1 MKRKSFEF
9 SPLLFL
15 LLLYFLGHEA
25 AGQCAAL
32 ATPDYKTGKI
42 STTLS
47 GCLPLNV
54 LVRNDLPGAT
64 NKRYL
69 LDYRGGPIVADSLT
83 TDSVRVYRKPGFYT
97 IVQFSEK
104 AGQKYLAC
112 TTIEVTDTLAPTVRA
127 IPCADG
133 GVQLVFDPNQPT
145 PYPTY
150 QVDWGDTEIK
160 GYPGFGK
167 KITYRYAAPNTYAIR
182 VRGVHTPGQ
191 CRGAVTRLNFMVSS
205 DLSPPTII
213 EARMQDN
220 IRLDLRLK
228 KDSLATELILQKGN
242 AAGIFDLVGTEL
254 DRDQKTVAATL
265 EPGKNCF
272 RLQPA
277 DSCLAR
283 LRSEPIC
290 ASDFTAEGN
299 PDENT
304 LSWKIDYRPPGLVAT
319 VQKDGSD
326 WKDVSSLGEVGSVT
340 DREFVC
346 GREVCYQ
353 LMVQYRDFTF
363 YSAKKCLTVPDGQC
377 DKRPPFFMPDAFSP
391 NGDGL
396 NDFLE
401 VKGLRSAEFTLTVYD
416 GWGTVVFQSAD
427 PGNSWDGRYRGQV
440 APVGTYA
447 YALRYLD
454 RSGEYLIRRGSV
466 LLVK

>member
-1 MKRKSFEF
+1 MERKFSAF
-9 SPLLFL
+9 SPLLFTL
-15 LLLYFLGHEA
+15 LLHFLGHEA

-32 ATPDYKTGKI
+32 STPDYKTGKI
-42 STTLS
+42 SATLS

-54 LVRNDLPGAT
+54 VMHNDLPGAT
-64 NKRYL
+64 NTRYL

-83 TDSVRVYRKPGFYT
+83 ADSVRVYRKPGFYT
-97 IVQFSEK
+97 IIQFSEK
-104 AGQKYLAC
+104 DGQKYLAC
-112 TTIEVTDTLAPTVRA
+112 TTVEVTDTLAPTVRA
-127 IPCADG
+127 VPCANG

-167 KITYRYAAPNTYAIR
+167 KITYQYAAPQTYSIR

-191 CRGAVTRLNFMVSS
+191 CRGAVTRLNFAVSKK
-205 DLSPPTII
+205 LLPPVIT
-213 EARMQDN
+213 EARMRDN
-220 IRLDLRLK
+220 VNLDLKLEE
-228 KDSLATELILQKGN
+228 DSLATELILQKGN
-242 AAGIFDLVGTEL
+242 SAGVFDPIGNEL
-254 DRDQKTVAATL
+254 DRDRKTVATTL

-277 DSCLAR
+277 DSCLAQ

-290 ASDFTAEGN
+290 ASDFSAEGN

-304 LSWKIDYRPPGLVAT
+304 LSWKIDYRPPGLVA
-319 VQKDGSD
+319 VIQRDGID
-326 WKDVSSLGEVGSVT
+326 WKEITATDETGFVT

-353 LMVQYRDFTF
+353 LVVKYRDFVF
-363 YSAKKCLTVPDGQC
+363 YSPQKCLTVPDDQC

-401 VKGLRSAEFTLTVYD
+401 VKGLLTPKFTLTVYN

-427 PGNSWDGRYRGQV
+427 PQNSWDGRYHGQAV
-440 APVGTYA
+440 PAGTYA

-454 RSGEYLIRRGSV
+454 RSGAYLTRKGSV
-466 LLVK
+466 LLMK